1 MAAQSIN
8 TQTFHKLMEGET
20 AVLVDFWAPW
30 CGYCRR
36 IAAPYEKI
44 ADQYAGQIHVTKVNI
59 DEEPLLADDQKI
71 DLIPTLILYRNGK
84 AVDSIVAPESKA
96 AIDAFI
102 QKHLE

>member
-8 TQTFHKLMEGET
+8 TQTFHKLLEGDK
-20 AVLVDFWAPW
+20 AVLVDYWAPW

-44 ADQYAGQIHVTKVNI
+44 ADQYAEHLHVTKINI

-71 DLIPTLILYRNGK
+71 ELIPTLVLYREGK
-84 AVDSIVAPESKA
+84 AVASIVAPESKA
-96 AIDAFI
+96 AIDTFL
-102 QKHLE
+102 QQHLV

>member
-8 TQTFHKLMEGET
+8 SHMFHKLLEGEK

-44 ADQYAGQIHVTKVNI
+44 ADQYADRLHVTKINI

-71 DLIPTLILYRNGK
+71 ELIPTLVLYREGK
-84 AVDSIVAPESKA
+84 VLGSIVAPESKA
-96 AIDAFI
+96 AIDSFL
-102 QKHLE
+102 QQHLA